1 MTVTGSSLIN
11 TSANGQ
17 PSDNEDRPFSFAIGT
32 QIFINPSDDPTDAVL
47 TFKVDPTLLAGTL
60 ASGTSNLAIGFAI
73 DSELNSL
80 AGWGES
86 NISGSSANR
95 FVIGFGRLSTVPTKV
110 SVNVE
115 GAQVSTVARSQ
126 DITGVDESSNTLTI
140 NNHPFAT
147 GDRIKVSSTAT
158 IPGGLGSTISYFAIN
173 ESVNSI
179 RVATS
184 YANALAGSDIDIQTA
199 GSGTIT
205 VASDE
210 IFTLTRAGSSGIVT
224 VKKGDVIVATFT
236 NSNVASPLRSFYW
249 SREQSASNSLPV
261 VKEIKV
267 RGAI

>member
-47 TFKVDPTLLAGTL
+47 TFKIDPTLL
-60 ASGTSNLAIGFAI
+60 SGLTAPGESNLAIGFAV

-80 AGWGES
+80 SGWDES
-86 NISGSSANR
+86 KISTASGNIFG
-95 FVIGFGRLSTVPTKV
+95 IGFGRLATVPNKV
-110 SVNVE
+110 SVNAY
-115 GAQVSTVARSQ
+115 GTQVATVARSQ
-126 DITGVDESSNTLTI
+126 DVSGVDQASNTFTI
-140 NNHPFAT
+140 NGHPFVT
-147 GDRIKVSSTAT
+147 GDRVLVSSTGA
-158 IPGGLGSTISYFAIN
+158 IPGGLAANISYFAIN
-173 ESVNSI
+173 DSLNAI
-179 RVATS
+179 KFATS
-184 YANALAGSDIDIQTA
+184 YVNAVAGSEIDIQTA

-210 IFTLTRAGSSGIVT
+210 IFTLIRAGSSGIVT
-224 VKKGDVIVATFT
+224 VKKDDVTVATFT

>member
-17 PSDNEDRPFSFAIGT
+17 PSDNEDRPFSFALGT

-47 TFKVDPTLLAGTL
+47 TFKIDPSLLAGTL
-60 ASGTSNLAIGFAI
+60 ASGTSNLALGFAI

-80 AGWGES
+80 SGWGES
-86 NISGSSANR
+86 NISTSNANI
-95 FVIGFGRLSTVPTKV
+95 FGVGFGRLSTVPSKV
-110 SVNVE
+110 AVNVQ
-115 GAQVSTVARSQ
+115 GTQVATVGRPQ
-126 DITGVDESSNTLTI
+126 DISGVDESSNTVTI
-140 NNHPFAT
+140 NDHPFET
-147 GDRIKVSSTAT
+147 GDRVIVSSTSA
-158 IPGGLGSTISYFAIN
+158 IPGGLASNVSYFVIN
-173 ESVNSI
+173 ESVNS
-179 RVATS
+179 VKFATS
-184 YANALAGSDIDIQTA
+184 FANANAGSDIDIQTS

-224 VKKGDVIVATFT
+224 VKKGDVTVATFS